1 MTTNKIGTITIG
13 QAPRTDVN
21 PILEKHLPAD
31 AECINVGV
39 LDGLSHQEIEARFS
53 PQEGDAL
60 LTTRLVDGSSVV
72 IGKPAVQV
80 ALQQK
85 ISALEAQGCTI
96 IALLCTGEF
105 HGLTTQKALLVEPDR
120 VIPPVMAALAG
131 NHTVG
136 VVVPLVAQL
145 KSEEKKWAGLQG
157 KAFYAPSSPYQGTVE
172 TLSNAVKTL
181 LDNGAELIVMDCI
194 GYTEHHRGIAR
205 QVCGN
210 VPVVLSNSLLARLL
224 AELL

>member
-1 MTTNKIGTITIG
+1 MASNKIGTITIG
-13 QAPRTDVN
+13 QAPRADVN
-21 PILEKHLPAD
+21 PILQKHLPTD

-39 LDGLSHQEIEARFS
+39 LDGLSHQEIEAQFGAK
-53 PQEGDAL
+53 EGDAL

-85 ISALEAQGCTI
+85 INALEAQGCAI

-131 NHTVG
+131 KHTVG
-136 VVVPLVAQL
+136 VVVPLAAQL

-172 TLSNAVKTL
+172 TLTQAVNEL
-181 LDNGAELIVMDCI
+181 LANGAEMIVMDCI
-194 GYTEHHRGIAR
+194 GYTEHHRDIVR
-205 QVCGN
+205 EVCGN
-210 VPVVLSNSLLARLL
+210 VPVILSNSLLARLL
-224 AELL
+224 AEML